1 MKPEVLKEKFVISEE
16 ELKDKS
22 EQLVVIRHNEELSY
36 NTKKWHNRFKIWN
49 EIKKTQN

>member
-16 ELKDKS
+16 DLMS

-36 NTKKWHNRFKIWN
+36 NTRKWHNRFKIWN

>member
-16 ELKDKS
+16 ELKNK
-22 EQLVVIRHNEELSY
+22 QLVVIRHNEDLSY
-36 NTKKWHNRFKIWN
+36 NTRKWHNRFKMWN